1 MDYASYIVHTE
12 PFIFMKS
19 NSTYKFELQEFGCL
33 VGNNNIRNEGE
44 KLGLLSK
51 GNLEKF
57 QNPTKI

>member
-1 MDYASYIVHTE
+1 
-12 PFIFMKS
+12 MKS
-19 NSTYKFELQEFGCL
+19 NSTYKFELQEFGRL